1 MDIMSM
7 TKQDYNK
14 ELKSKILAGE
24 EILLVDIMNRLC
36 PGNWRVEIYTKE
48 GTPNGPSRQYRGFFK
63 FSSTIWPPSSPYG
76 EGVPDLEARN
86 CGVIIDFYEKVK
98 IVDNYLLYKSRI
110 ASFDSREELFK
121 LYFVEDKPV
130 DFSDLI

>member
-1 MDIMSM
+1 MSM

-36 PGNWRVEIYTKE
+36 PGNWRVEIYTEE
-48 GTPNGPSRQYRGFFK
+48 GTLNGPTSHYRGFFK
-63 FSSTIWPPSSPYG
+63 FSSTEWPPASPYG
-76 EGVPDLEARN
+76 EGEPDLEANDRD
-86 CGVIIDFYEKVK
+86 CGIILNLHKKVK
-98 IVDNYLLYKSRI
+98 IAEDHLLYASSVESYKSKK
-110 ASFDSREELFK
+110 ETFK